1 MNILESLVRLR
12 DDIKIWTENNLNV
25 LNEKIEKKTAV
36 DNKLSSSSTNPVQ
49 NKVITNAINNIP
61 RFSGDYNDL
70 TNAPNITEDSA
81 GNMIIADESGNI
93 IFKADAKGVHT
104 TELTLN
110 GEAAATQA
118 YVNEA
123 VSKIDIPDVDFT
135 GYATEEYVTNAI
147 ADLDIPETDLTDYY
161 TKEET
166 DTAINTAKEE
176 LSESI
181 VAESDEWKVVDEAGN
196 IIFSVDAS
204 GAHTTEL
211 TLNGERA
218 ATEQW
223 VDNKKADIEHKHIIK
238 DITDFPTNLAT
249 IDDVNNAIA
258 EFIEADPVA
267 LEALQELSQALE
279 NHEDA
284 YDALLETVGSK
295 ATPEDLE
302 NMKTEL
308 SESIVSEQQE
318 FHVVDNEGN
327 IVTSIDANGVTTTT
341 VTAQN
346 IIVNGDNVEEHI
358 DNTDIHVTPKE
369 KEAWNNKSNFSGSY
383 NDLTD
388 KPEPTDLSNYY
399 TKTEV
404 DEAITNNIPDV
415 DLTGYAT
422 EEFVTTKISEA
433 KLEGG
438 DIDLSNYATK
448 DDIKDFIPSEYITE
462 TELDAKGYLTEHQSL
477 DGLAT
482 EQYVDDVK
490 AELSESIV
498 SENEEWHVADENG
511 NIIFTVDSN
520 GAHTTELMLNGE
532 NIRDIVGNK
541 VEASENNGSIKID
554 GVDTKVYTHPDKHSI
569 SDVDGLQDAL
579 AGSGGAKT
587 KTISLPSNSWTGAS
601 APFSQIVTIDGVT
614 ANSKVDLQ
622 PSIEQLISLQ
632 NENVSLVVANNNGVV
647 TVYALNYKPSVD
659 FNMQTLISEVIS
671 S

>member
-70 TNAPNITEDSA
+70 TNAPNIAEDSA

-93 IFKADAKGVHT
+93 IFKADANGIHT

-110 GEAAATQA
+110 GEAAATQT
-118 YVNEA
+118 YVNES

-135 GYATEEYVTNAI
+135 GYATEEYVANAI
-147 ADLDIPETDLTDYY
+147 ADIDIPETDLTDYY

-196 IIFSVDAS
+196 IIFGVDAS
-204 GAHTTEL
+204 GAHTTSL
-211 TLNGERA
+211 TLNGENA
-218 ATEQW
+218 ATESY
-223 VDNKKADIEHKHIIK
+223 VDDAIANIE
-238 DITDFPTNLAT
+238 FPTT
-249 IDDVNNAIA
+249 
-258 EFIEADPVA
+258 
-267 LEALQELSQALE
+267 
-279 NHEDA
+279 
-284 YDALLETVGSK
+284 
-295 ATPEDLE
+295 
-302 NMKTEL
+302 
-308 SESIVSEQQE
+308 
-318 FHVVDNEGN
+318 
-327 IVTSIDANGVTTTT
+327 
-341 VTAQN
+341 
-346 IIVNGDNVEEHI
+346 
-358 DNTDIHVTPKE
+358 
-369 KEAWNNKSNFSGSY
+369 
-383 NDLTD
+383 DLTD
-388 KPEPTDLSNYY
+388 YVTKEYVDDAIDGIDIPET
-399 TKTEV
+399 
-404 DEAITNNIPDV
+404 

-422 EEFVTTKISEA
+422 ETFVTTKIAEA
-433 KLEGG
+433 KLEGN
-438 DIDLSNYATK
+438 DVDLSGYVTK

-462 TELDAKGYLTEHQSL
+462 TELDEKGYLTEHQSL

-490 AELSESIV
+490 TELSESIV

-541 VEASENNGSIKID
+541 VETSENNGHIKID
-554 GVDTKVYTHPDKHSI
+554 GVDTTVYTHPEKHSI

-587 KTISLPSNSWTGAS
+587 KTISLLSNSWTGAS

-614 ANSKVDLQ
+614 ANSKVDLH

-632 NENVSLVVANNNGVV
+632 NENVSLVASNNNGIV

-659 FNMQTLISEVIS
+659 FSMQTLISEVIS